1 MKSNN
6 VVVANTRTI
15 TSVKHNNVE
24 SQRCINWIASNKW
37 TGDCREAGRNMSV
50 AFKIETRNPT
60 ETISYKIKTRAL
72 FAVCVSRQSRRL
84 CFLEDGFQS
93 LDWNRCLNETR
104 REHAELL
111 FPSAQ
116 QKKLFPLL
124 LYIKYHNKS
133 GPNVHTR
140 HCCPFCVF
148 MEAPCKTSKVG
159 KSDNQANCGNRLLT
173 VSLHA
178 NGWS

>member
-24 SQRCINWIASNKW
+24 SQQQVDWGLSGGWAKYVRRIQNWDTKPHRNYFLQNK
-37 TGDCREAGRNMSV
+37 N
-50 AFKIETRNPT
+50 
-60 ETISYKIKTRAL
+60 TRAL